1 MDNEKLRAFFR
12 SLDRSLFVEG
22 SLKPVASIDRPL
34 PIGFGQTVSQPTL
47 VLDMTATLE
56 LDKNCRVLE
65 IGTGSGYQ
73 TAFLAE
79 FAGEV
84 FTVERIPELSEKAR
98 ERLARLGYSNIR
110 FRTGDGS
117 LGWAEHAPFDRII
130 VTAAAGSIPP
140 KLAAQLKNSGRMLLP
155 VGPPGLQELTL
166 VTKDK
171 NGVIG
176 TQALYAVTFVEL
188 VGDYGWGE

>member
-1 MDNEKLRAFFR
+1 MDDEKLRAFFR

-22 SLKPVASIDRPL
+22 GLKPLAPLDRPL

-47 VLDMTATLE
+47 VLDMTAALE

-73 TAFLAE
+73 TTFLAE

-84 FTVERIPELSEKAR
+84 FTVERIPELSLQAR

-117 LGWAEHAPFDRII
+117 LGWAQYAPYDRII
-130 VTAAAGSIPP
+130 VTAAAGSVPP
-140 KLAAQLKNSGRMLLP
+140 RLIAQLKNGGRMLIP

-166 VTKDK
+166 VTKDE
-171 NGVIG
+171 NGAVG
-176 TQALYAVTFVEL
+176 ARALYAVTFVEL
-188 VGDYGWGE
+188 VGDFGWGK

>member
-1 MDNEKLRAFFR
+1 MDDEKLRAFFR
-12 SLDRSLFVEG
+12 SLDRSLFVE
-22 SLKPVASIDRPL
+22 SELKPIASLDRPL

-47 VLDMTATLE
+47 VRDMTAILE
-56 LDKNCRVLE
+56 LDKSCKVLE

-84 FTVERIPELSEKAR
+84 FTIERIAELSQKAKI
-98 ERLARLGYSNIR
+98 RLARLGYSNIR

-117 LGWAEHAPFDRII
+117 LGWAQHAPYDRII
-130 VTAAAGSIPP
+130 VTAAAGSVPP
-140 KLAAQLKNSGRMLLP
+140 LLAAQLKNGGRLLLP
-155 VGPPGLQELTL
+155 VGEAGLQELTL

-171 NGVIG
+171 TGVVESR
-176 TQALYAVTFVEL
+176 ALCAVTFVEL
-188 VGDYGWGE
+188 VGDYGWEK

>member
-1 MDNEKLRAFFR
+1 MDDEKLRAFFR

-22 SLKPVASIDRPL
+22 GLKPLAPLDRPL

-47 VLDMTATLE
+47 VLDMTAALE

-73 TAFLAE
+73 TTFLAE

-84 FTVERIPELSEKAR
+84 FTVERIPELSLQAR

-117 LGWAEHAPFDRII
+117 LGWAQYAP
-130 VTAAAGSIPP
+130 
-140 KLAAQLKNSGRMLLP
+140 L
-155 VGPPGLQELTL
+155 
-166 VTKDK
+166 
-171 NGVIG
+171 
-176 TQALYAVTFVEL
+176 
-188 VGDYGWGE
+188 

>member
-1 MDNEKLRAFFR
+1 MDDEKLRAFFR

-22 SLKPVASIDRPL
+22 GLKPLATLDRPL

-47 VLDMTATLE
+47 VLDMTAALE

-84 FTVERIPELSEKAR
+84 FTVERIPELSLQAR

-117 LGWAEHAPFDRII
+117 LGWAQYAPYDRVI
-130 VTAAAGSIPP
+130 VTAAAGSVPP
-140 KLAAQLKNSGRMLLP
+140 RLAAQLKNGGRMLIP

-166 VTKDK
+166 VTKDE
-171 NGVIG
+171 NGAVG
-176 TQALYAVTFVEL
+176 VRDLYAVTFVEL
-188 VGDYGWGE
+188 VGDYGWGK